1 MSKST
6 SALENGAQPKPVY
19 TINLKKIASDG
30 KMLDI
35 SIGPTVGRYR
45 FAECEPLVKDGTLR
59 IQEYTD
65 LPANS
70 YAAVSYVWEGLDRL
84 PEDLSRTFS
93 VRPTDPL
100 YPSDPIT
107 IRVVQNAC
115 RAALKKDIKLLWLDR
130 FSIMQSVPEDQRW
143 QIAKMYDIYKHCA
156 LCIVIPSGLGRLSSL
171 QEPTN
176 WIQRGWTLQEAVA
189 PDEIQVLF
197 SWDDLSSWDDKE
209 DIQAKSSESQN
220 AHHKDRITIVKSGRD
235 RCAMAPLRLILD
247 CCITG
252 KLILIRKDPVH
263 PWRELPEPYSDR
275 VAIFG
280 VGSKGYTPDDYRAVL
295 PNVAM
300 LAAIK
305 SGNMSED
312 RDQMQHCL
320 WKSTFL
326 RSTRYPADA
335 VFSIMGLFGVAL
347 DVSKFDPYDPIRP
360 AVALAQEILRKG
372 DGAAWLGV
380 SFHSLPC
387 PRLSIFPS
395 FPKVLDERASR
406 GSLKKL
412 LVPTGPAGYA
422 DVSKIILNEYVDSK
436 ILIRMPRGR
445 MDDNGYLTFA
455 ARSVPVTRAS
465 SDLVPNWNSKTS
477 WQDPGRSIMSTDGT
491 LWQCKNTS
499 SPDAFAVLLGCFF
512 PYNPVAAPPW
522 DLDNIR
528 GLIVMEHAPGKF
540 HVHSY
545 FMLTIR
551 ATDWVMDEWAERT
564 LCVGGPD
571 SLDAEQKDKLNFA
584 NFVKLPEIDTNVTFN
599 SLHSKHFKGVEGY
612 PLVEGGPWK
621 KDVLW
626 TKDANRTLE
635 AAWGILS
642 EI

>member
-1 MSKST
+1 MSEATGAS
-6 SALENGAQPKPVY
+6 ENGAQPEPVY
-19 TINLKKIASDG
+19 TANLKKIASDG

-35 SIGPTVGRYR
+35 SIGPTVGKYR

-59 IQEYTD
+59 IQEYTN
-65 LPANS
+65 LPAKS

-107 IRVVQNAC
+107 IRVVQHAC
-115 RAALKKDIKLLWLDR
+115 QAALTKNIKLIWLDQ

-197 SWDDLSSWDDKE
+197 LWSGRK
-209 DIQAKSSESQN
+209 DIAAKSSENQD
-220 AHHKDRITIVKSGRD
+220 AGPKDRITIVTPGC
-235 RCAMAPLRLILD
+235 CAMAPLKLILD

-252 KLILIRKDPVH
+252 KLILIPNETVH
-263 PWRELPEPYSDR
+263 PGKKLTEPDSDA

-305 SGNMSED
+305 SGDMSGD
-312 RDQMQHCL
+312 QDQMQHCL
-320 WKSTFL
+320 WKSTFM

-335 VFSIMGLFGVAL
+335 IFSIMGLFGVAL

-372 DGAAWLGV
+372 DGAAWLCA

-387 PRLSIFPS
+387 AQLSIFPS

-422 DVSKIILNEYVDSK
+422 DVSNIILNEYVDSE
-436 ILIRMPRGR
+436 ILIRMPRGQ
-445 MDDNGYLTFA
+445 MDDNGYLTFP

-465 SDLVPNWNSKTS
+465 SDLVPNWHSKTS
-477 WQDPGRSIMSTDGT
+477 WQAPGRSIVSTDGT

-499 SPDAFAVLLGCFF
+499 SSDAFAVLLGCFF

-564 LCVGGPD
+564 LCVGGPVP
-571 SLDAEQKDKLNFA
+571 LDAEQKDKLNFV
-584 NFVKLPEIDTNVTFN
+584 NLIKLPEIDTNVTFN

-612 PLVEGGPWK
+612 PLVPGGPWK
-621 KDVLW
+621 KGVRW
-626 TKDANRTLE
+626 TEDAVRALQ
-635 AAWGILS
+635 AVWGTS
-642 EI
+642 